1 MSKNLLRI
9 GIAVLTTLLV
19 LLALWQFRGIV
30 MYVLISLMLSAT
42 IRPLFKRLEGR
53 RLILRL
59 AWILIYIIAVGGLGF
74 FFFLALKTSTT
85 ELENMAESISAQ
97 DTWTL
102 PVWLGGSF
110 HQAVL
115 ARLPSPSVLFQAV
128 VGNEGEL
135 VVPALLGI
143 AQGIGGMVAAVAVI
157 LILSIYWS
165 INQIQ
170 FERLWLSL
178 LPSNDRKRARGIWR
192 TIEPEIGA
200 YIRGQMTQSLV
211 AGLLL
216 SLGYW
221 LIGSPYPVLLG
232 MGGGLVCLVPVV
244 GPVLAILLPLLVGL
258 LTSVPLSLFTGLYA
272 LVVLLAILVWVK
284 PRLFNRRWDNPLLT
298 IILLIALADAFGIVG
313 IMVAPPLSV
322 VCQILW
328 GRLVSHRRAAGAA
341 AQLSDLKERL
351 EQVRE
356 TVSVMDGPHLQMVK
370 SNLERITSLVA
381 EAEPVLQAAQPAEPA
396 ASTPPIFGPIKQQK

>member
-9 GIAVLTTLLV
+9 GVAVLTTLLV
-19 LLALWQFRGIV
+19 LLALWQFRGILA
-30 MYVLISLMLSAT
+30 YVLVSFMLSAT

-53 RLILRL
+53 RFISRL
-59 AWILIYIIAVGGLGF
+59 AWIFIYIIAAGGLGF
-74 FFFLALKTSTT
+74 FFFFALKTSTA
-85 ELENMAESISAQ
+85 ELQNMTKSISAQ

-110 HQAVL
+110 HQAL
-115 ARLPSPSVLFQAV
+115 MARLPSPSVLFQAV
-128 VGNEGEL
+128 IGNEGEL

-143 AQGIGGMVAAVAVI
+143 AQGIGGVVAAVAII

-192 TIEPEIGA
+192 AVEPEIGA
-200 YIRGQMTQSLV
+200 YIRGQMIQSLA

-216 SLGYW
+216 GVGYW

-232 MGGGLVCLVPVV
+232 LGGGLASLVPVV
-244 GPVLAILLPLLVGL
+244 GPVIAILLPLVVGL
-258 LTSVPLSLFTGLYA
+258 LTSVPVSLFTGLYA
-272 LVVLLAILVWVK
+272 LIVLIAILIWVK
-284 PRLFNRRWDNPLLT
+284 PRLLNRRWDNPILT
-298 IILLIALADAFGIVG
+298 IILLVALADAFGIVG
-313 IMVAPPLSV
+313 IMVAPPISV

-328 GRLVSHRRAAGAA
+328 SRLVSHRRAAGAA
-341 AQLSDLKERL
+341 AELSDLKERL
-351 EQVRE
+351 VHVRE
-356 TVSVMDGPHLQMVK
+356 TVSDIDGPHLQMVK
-370 SNLERITSLVA
+370 SSLERITNLID
-381 EAEPVLQAAQPAEPA
+381 EAEPVLQAAQQPEPPV
-396 ASTPPIFGPIKQQK
+396 S